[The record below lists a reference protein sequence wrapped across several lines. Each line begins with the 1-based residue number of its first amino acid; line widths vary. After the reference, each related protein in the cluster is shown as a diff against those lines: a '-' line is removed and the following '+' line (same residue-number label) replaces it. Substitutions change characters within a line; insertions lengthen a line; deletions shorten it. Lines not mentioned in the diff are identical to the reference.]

1 MRLISSSSRIGVI
14 IVVCFQGTLSTLADD
29 KPSVTFVEHE
39 VRDIEGWQVQVD
51 VDLLKDDAAPIG
63 SKALRILSN
72 KLFEIRQVLPEDK
85 IEKLQEVP
93 IYLDFE
99 HKLGAMQYH
108 PDAGWLRGNGY
119 DPKMEKAVH
128 IPRAQGLINVI
139 KRNRQPWVV
148 LHELAH
154 AYHDRELSF
163 DHEPIEQAYD
173 RAKSEKLYDSVLL
186 IDGKDTKHYALSNH
200 KEFFAELTE
209 SYFGTN
215 DFYPFVRAE
224 LKEHDPRTYKMLS
237 EIWGPPP
244 SGTPKPE

>member
-1 MRLISSSSRIGVI
+1 MSSFSLLSRISAPILLCSSGVL
-14 IVVCFQGTLSTLADD
+14 VATAEERP
-29 KPSVTFVEHE
+29 PSPFIKHE
-39 VRDIEGWQVQVD
+39 TRDVEGWQVQVD
-51 VDLLKDDAAPIG
+51 VELLRGDAAPIG

-72 KLFEIRQVLPEDK
+72 KLFEIIQVVPEDK
-85 IEKLQEVP
+85 VEKLQEVP
-93 IYLDFE
+93 IYMDFE

-108 PDAGWLRGNGY
+108 PDAGWLRSNGY
-119 DPKMEKAVH
+119 DPEMEKAVH
-128 IPRAQGLINVI
+128 IPRADGLINVV

-163 DHEPIEQAYD
+163 EHEAIQQAYD
-173 RAKSEKLYDSVLL
+173 RAKNEKLYDSVLL

-224 LKEHDPRTYKMLS
+224 LNEHDPRTYKLLS
-237 EIWGPPP
+237 EVWGPPP
-244 SGTPKPE
+244 AGIPKPE